1 MDSRLK
7 NISQVNY
14 SVVVPVYNS
23 EKSLEEL
30 FDRIKA
36 TFLKLN
42 ESFEVVF
49 IDDSSID
56 NSWNVIQKLK
66 SENPGLITA
75 IQLARNFGQHNAIF
89 CGLNFLR
96 GKFVIT
102 IDDDLQI
109 PPEEI
114 EKLIQR
120 YEETKADLIYG
131 DLTKKNHS
139 FIRNQ
144 GSKVL
149 KNAAKKRYKG
159 VQGKGSSFKLFK
171 RQIANNILNHGQ
183 TFVYIDELLLWYT
196 SYIEFVS
203 VKHVQRKYQ
212 ESTYTLGKLFRL
224 FFNISL
230 YYTKAPLKLITY
242 GGIALS
248 IFSFIIGINFIIRKI
263 FFNVPLGYT
272 SIIVTV
278 LFSTS
283 IILFSLGVIGE
294 YINRMF
300 MVQSKKPAFAIKQ
313 IQKISDKN
321 MPEDETD

>member
-1 MDSRLK
+1 MDSQLK
-7 NISQVNY
+7 KIANVNY

-23 EKSLEEL
+23 QESLIEL
-30 FDRIKA
+30 FERVKA
-36 TFLKLN
+36 IFDKLD
-42 ESFEVVF
+42 ESFEIVF
-49 IDDSSID
+49 IDD
-56 NSWNVIQKLK
+56 NSLDDSWKILQKLNK
-66 SENPGLITA
+66 ENPELITI

-89 CGLNFLR
+89 CGLNFVNGR
-96 GKFVIT
+96 FIIT
-102 IDDDLQI
+102 LDDDLQI

-114 EKLIQR
+114 EKLITR
-120 YEETKADLIYG
+120 YKETKADLIYG
-131 DLTKKNHS
+131 DLTKKHHS

-144 GSKVL
+144 GSRVL

-159 VQGKGSSFKLFK
+159 TQGKGSSFKLFK
-171 RQIANNILNHGQ
+171 RKIAGNILNHGQ

-196 SYIEFVS
+196 GDIDFVN
-203 VKHVQRKYQ
+203 VKHVPRKYQ
-212 ESTYTLGKLFRL
+212 KSTYTFGKLFRL

-272 SIIVTV
+272 SIIVAI

-294 YINRMF
+294 YLNRMF
-300 MVQSKKPAFAIKQ
+300 MVQSKKPAFSIKQ
-313 IQKISDKN
+313 IQKASVNKSTEN
-321 MPEDETD
+321 ETD

>member
-1 MDSRLK
+1 MDSQQK
-7 NISQVNY
+7 KIGKVNY

-23 EKSLEEL
+23 EESLTEL
-30 FDRIKA
+30 FERVNTIF
-36 TFLKLN
+36 TKLN
-42 ESFEVVF
+42 ESFEIVF
-49 IDDSSID
+49 VDDNSLD
-56 NSWNVIQKLK
+56 NSWEILQKLNNA
-66 SENPGLITA
+66 NPRLVTI

-89 CGLNFLR
+89 CGLNFIN
-96 GKFVIT
+96 GKYVIT
-102 IDDDLQI
+102 LDDDLQI

-114 EKLIQR
+114 EKLILR
-120 YEETKADLIYG
+120 YKETKADLIYG

-149 KNAAKKRYKG
+149 KNAAKKRYKSA
-159 VQGKGSSFKLFK
+159 QGKGSSFKLFK
-171 RQIANNILNHGQ
+171 RQIADSILGHGQ

-196 SYIEFVS
+196 GDIDFVP
-203 VKHVQRKYQ
+203 VKHVARKYQ
-212 ESTYTLGKLFRL
+212 KSTYTLRKLFKL

-272 SIIVTV
+272 SIIVAV

-294 YINRMF
+294 YLNRMF
-300 MVQSKKPAFAIKQ
+300 MVQSKKPAFSIKQ
-313 IQKISDKN
+313 IKKVKGNNLSK
-321 MPEDETD
+321 DETD